1 MRKAGQAAKIKSAG
15 KTPALRKRVTTM
27 YRKNFPIAAMGLA
40 MAAAVSTLAAPALR
54 GQSCTSS
61 QDAAVQCFVHTAL
74 KTNLTSLRYGMTV
87 PQFQAYGV
95 AISKILQAQQTYL
108 VLAGMSSAV
117 ADAMPPANA
126 DGSANLAAQQAAS
139 TSIVAAEIASG
150 IVALPAETTQQQ
162 LVWFTWDLTNAMNR
176 PDAIL
181 ITPGMLLR
189 TIDTYVVNATTSGVV
204 NWTQVNANLANLVTS
219 LQNASILKLP
229 ANITAAQ
236 VVAFAQSLA
245 QIIYT
250 YKATTG
256 RATL

>member
-40 MAAAVSTLAAPALR
+40 TAAAVSTLAAPALR

-108 VLAGMSSAV
+108 VLAGMSNAV

-126 DGSANLAAQQAAS
+126 DGSANLAAQQAAN
-139 TSIVAAEIASG
+139 TSIVAAEISGG

-162 LVWFTWDLTNAMNR
+162 LIYFTFDLTSAMNQTSG
-176 PDAIL
+176 IL
-181 ITPGMLLR
+181 LAPGSLLR
-189 TIDTYVVNATTSGVV
+189 VIDSYIVAATSNGAV
-204 NWTQVNANLANLVTS
+204 NWVQVNANLSSLIAS
-219 LQNASILKLP
+219 LQKTAILKLP
-229 ANITAAQ
+229 ANITVAQ
-236 VVAFAQSLA
+236 VTTFAQSLA

-250 YKATTG
+250 YKAATA